1 MSAHDA
7 AVCAGGEAVD
17 QGVDGAE
24 HQQRPGGAEG
34 EQTDV
39 KEVEQLQQFA
49 QHGEGCRHMDAR
61 RHQGQEEYQQHLT
74 ADGGADLPGTHAH
87 LLHDLIAA
95 LVLISLGN
103 LLVVDDEYRGQQ
115 EQQPQKHAQ
124 EQEAAVHGVQV
135 HSVVL
140 MADDGVHVI
149 GVRRQQ
155 GVHKG
160 QLFLFRAV
168 QVHLDTKF
176 PVDSAGIP
184 VADGGDYGLI
194 RHHQEKLRRLMQ
206 VPDGYRVLLL
216 QTGASGQFSMIP
228 LNLMGRTGKADYAV
242 TGNFS
247 SIAMKEAKKYGT
259 VNIAA
264 DSGDRDHSYIPAQD
278 QLKLDPEASYFYYCA
293 NNTIYGT
300 EWQYVPETG
309 NVPLVCDM
317 SSDILSRPVDLS
329 KFGIVYA
336 GAQKNMAPAGLTV
349 VIIREDLAGHEL
361 PFTPL
366 IMNYQTMIEKDSMYN
381 TPPCWCIYMLGLT
394 LDWVEE
400 QGGLAGMEKLRTLRS
415 SMLYDTLD
423 NSRLFRCHAEKGSRS
438 GMNVTFRTGDEAL
451 DAKFVAEAAEAGFVN
466 LKGHRKTGGMRASI
480 YNAMPVEGVER
491 LCQFIREFDRNN

>member
-1 MSAHDA
+1 MSDQR
-7 AVCAGGEAVD
+7 VYNFSAG
-17 QGVDGAE
+17 
-24 HQQRPGGAEG
+24 PS
-34 EQTDV
+34 
-39 KEVEQLQQFA
+39 
-49 QHGEGCRHMDAR
+49 M
-61 RHQGQEEYQQHLT
+61 
-74 ADGGADLPGTHAH
+74 LP
-87 LLHDLIAA
+87 LSA
-95 LVLISLGN
+95 LERAGSEITN
-103 LLVVDDEYRGQQ
+103 YRGS
-115 EQQPQKHAQ
+115 
-124 EQEAAVHGVQV
+124 GM
-135 HSVVL
+135 SVMEMSHRSKV
-140 MADDGVHVI
+140 
-149 GVRRQQ
+149 
-155 GVHKG
+155 
-160 QLFLFRAV
+160 FLKIFEE
-168 QVHLDTKF
+168 T
-176 PVDSAGIP
+176 
-184 VADGGDYGLI
+184 
-194 RHHQEKLRRLMQ
+194 QEKLRRLMQ

-309 NVPLVCDM
+309 KVPLVCDM

-381 TPPCWCIYMLGLT
+381 TPPCWCIYMLGLV
-394 LDWVEE
+394 LDWLEE
-400 QGGLAGMEKLRTLRS
+400 QGGIPGMEAIKHKKAQ
-415 SMLYDTLD
+415 MLYDVID
-423 NSRLFRCHAEKGSRS
+423 SSRLFTCAVEPGSRS
-438 GMNVTFRTGDEAL
+438 DMNVVFRTGSDEL
-451 DAKFVAEAAEAGFVN
+451 DAKFVQESVAAGFTN
-466 LKGHRKTGGMRASI
+466 LKGHRSVGGMRASI
-480 YNAMPVEGVER
+480 YNAMPTEGVEK
-491 LCQFIREFDRNN
+491 LCDFIKAFDRAN